1 MQFVLMAWDGED
13 EHALARRMAV
23 RETHMVRA
31 RQAAKDGLMLEAG
44 AVLNDAGQMI
54 GSVMMLEFPS
64 ELEARAWLEADVY
77 VTTGVWQRW
86 ELHPFRVAALRST

>member
-13 EHALARRMAV
+13 EHALERRMAV
-23 RETHMVRA
+23 REMHMVRA
-31 RQAAKDGLMLEAG
+31 RQAAQDGLMLEAG
-44 AVLNDAGQMI
+44 AILNDAGQMI

-77 VTTGVWQRW
+77 VTTSVWQRW
-86 ELHPFRVAALRST
+86 DLRLFRVAALRST